1 MLWVFIISL
10 AIVLVCAYICRN
22 SSDGIAALATS
33 VLLISLFLSLLCAP
47 WPIQC
52 LLLILV
58 LLSNRRYFVPTESI
72 AESQDDKKIQLTYR
86 GAKYEAMTPPMEVSQ
101 DTITGKYRGQ
111 VWRVRT

>member
-10 AIVLVCAYICRN
+10 VTVLLCAYICRN
-22 SSDGIAALATS
+22 SSDGIATLAS
-33 VLLISLFLSLLCAP
+33 SILVISLFLSLLCAP

-58 LLSNRRYFVPTESI
+58 LLSNRQYFVLSESV
-72 AESQDDKKIQLTYR
+72 AESQENKKTQLTYR
-86 GAKYEAMTPPMEVSQ
+86 GAKYEATTPPIEVGQ
-101 DTITGKYRGQ
+101 DKITGKYRDQ

>member
-22 SSDGIAALATS
+22 SSDEIATLATS
-33 VLLISLFLSLLCAP
+33 ILLLSLLLSLLCAP

-52 LLLILV
+52 LLLMLV
-58 LLSNRRYFVPTESI
+58 LLSNRRYFVRSESI
-72 AESQDDKKIQLTYR
+72 AESQDGKKIQLTYR
-86 GAKYEAMTPPMEVSQ
+86 GVKYEATTPPIEVSQ
-101 DTITGKYRGQ
+101 NKITGKYRGQ

>member
-33 VLLISLFLSLLCAP
+33 ILLISLFLSLLCAP

-58 LLSNRRYFVPTESI
+58 LLSNKRYFLPSESL
-72 AESQDDKKIQLTYR
+72 AEAQDEKKIQLTYR
-86 GAKYEAMTPPMEVSQ
+86 GVKYEATTPPIETSP
-101 DTITGKYRGQ
+101 DKITGKYRGQ